1 MNTGAWVS
9 IVVAVIG
16 VVGVAYT
23 AIKASKTTLA
33 RTNYENAEAL
43 YKQYQSVNAEIKE
56 DFKNDRIRNEENTKR
71 LEGEIKTLRE
81 ELKNTTS
88 QFKERETYLENE
100 IEKREDRIDEL
111 EHKLNISEVA
121 NLNKDIIIAGHV
133 KTIAQFERGN
143 INGI

>member
-9 IVVAVIG
+9 IIIAVITVIG
-16 VVGVAYT
+16 VLYT

-33 RTNYENAEAL
+33 KTNYENAEAL

-56 DFKNDRIRNEENTKR
+56 DFKNDRLRNEQNTKR
-71 LEGEIKTLRE
+71 LEGEISTLRE

-111 EHKLNISEVA
+111 EHKLNIAEVA
-121 NLNKDIIIAGHV
+121 NLNKDITIAEHV

-143 INGI
+143 

>member
-9 IVVAVIG
+9 IIVAVIT
-16 VVGVAYT
+16 VVGVLYT

-33 RTNYENAEAL
+33 KTNYENAEAL

-56 DFKNDRIRNEENTKR
+56 DFKNDRVRNEENTKR
-71 LEGEIKTLRE
+71 LEGEIKSLRD

-111 EHKLNISEVA
+111 EHKLNIAEVA
-121 NLNKDIIIAGHV
+121 NLNKDIIIAEHV
-133 KTIAQFERGN
+133 KQIAQFERGN
-143 INGI
+143 LNE